1 MKKRNKK
8 YNGKQV
14 VKQKV
19 HKFQMTWEVNEAK
32 NIIELHH
39 LLNGVDPQEST
50 HTPLKVWMKAHKGDL
65 ALALKTQ
72 TIPAEQSFH
81 IVSRIHAVNDK
92 TGETVDCE
100 FQLATDTVMHLW
112 QFLGDIESDIY
123 VNDGG
128 FKKKWLGFNH
138 ELEAYLKEVGNGEF
152 VVKTNHCCLTCFS
165 TFKSFRHEME
175 FKSIKLMNPEF
186 GLGVE
191 G

>member
-14 VKQKV
+14 VKQKI

-72 TIPAEQSFH
+72 TIPEEQSFH
-81 IVSRIHAVNDK
+81 IVSRIHAVNEK
-92 TGETVDCE
+92 TGKTVDCE
-100 FQLATDTVMHLW
+100 FQLATDTAMHLW
-112 QFLGDIESDIY
+112 QFLGDVIS
-123 VNDGG
+123 
-128 FKKKWLGFNH
+128 
-138 ELEAYLKEVGNGEF
+138 
-152 VVKTNHCCLTCFS
+152 
-165 TFKSFRHEME
+165 
-175 FKSIKLMNPEF
+175 
-186 GLGVE
+186 
-191 G
+191 